1 MTAVPPGWHP
11 DPYGPPGHL
20 RYWNGAV
27 WTDQTAAPLPKAGF
41 GAWVGRHKV
50 LSGIAAAVLFFG
62 AVGALTEEE
71 PDSSRESTSAE
82 PEPEPEVEPEP
93 AVNDDDAEPVDA
105 EEPTPTDAKRDR
117 PKPSREPEPEPE
129 PEEREYLVV
138 RVVDGDTIELGNGE
152 TVRLVGIDTPEVG
165 ECGFE
170 ESAARLGELVAGQAV
185 TLAESDEDRDQYD
198 RLLRYVDIGAMDAGY
213 RLIRDGLA
221 IARYDSRDGYGRHP
235 REDAYI
241 EADRR
246 SPDFTCVQEPRG
258 LADTGG
264 GGGGS
269 CAPGY
274 APCVPLYPPDL
285 DCADTGP
292 VTVTGDDPHGLDADG
307 DGVACGG
314 D

>member
-1 MTAVPPGWHP
+1 MAPG
-11 DPYGPPGHL
+11 
-20 RYWNGAV
+20 
-27 WTDQTAAPLPKAGF
+27 
-41 GAWVGRHKV
+41 
-50 LSGIAAAVLFFG
+50 
-62 AVGALTEEE
+62 
-71 PDSSRESTSAE
+71 
-82 PEPEPEVEPEP
+82 PEV
-93 AVNDDDAEPVDA
+93 
-105 EEPTPTDAKRDR
+105 
-117 PKPSREPEPEPE
+117 REF
-129 PEEREYLVV
+129 LVV

-185 TLAESDEDRDQYD
+185 TLEESDEERDQYD

-241 EADRR
+241 AADRR
-246 SPDFTCVQEPRG
+246 SVNVSCAPEPRNF
-258 LADTGG
+258 ADTGG
-264 GGGGS
+264 GGNCDPS
-269 CAPGY
+269 Y
-274 APCVPLYPPDL
+274 SPCVPLYPPDL

-292 VTVTGDDPHGLDADG
+292 VTVHGSDPHGLDADG
-307 DGVACGG
+307 DGLACGG